1 MPRGPMDRGPRGSAG
16 PETVWTEMGQVAGH
30 GLTLAASTGFF
41 LAVGWWLDGRMGVTP
56 LLTILGALLGAG
68 AGLYSIYHHMV
79 VAPRERDRR
88 KQDAERALGEDV
100 PPRGS
105 HRS

>member
-1 MPRGPMDRGPRGSAG
+1 MPRRPEARGPSGSDG

-41 LAVGWWLDGRMGVTP
+41 LAVGWWLDGRLGVTP
-56 LLTILGALLGAG
+56 LLTLLGALLGAG

-88 KQDAERALGEDV
+88 KQAADGGFDGTDT
-100 PPRGS
+100 PRRGP
-105 HRS
+105 